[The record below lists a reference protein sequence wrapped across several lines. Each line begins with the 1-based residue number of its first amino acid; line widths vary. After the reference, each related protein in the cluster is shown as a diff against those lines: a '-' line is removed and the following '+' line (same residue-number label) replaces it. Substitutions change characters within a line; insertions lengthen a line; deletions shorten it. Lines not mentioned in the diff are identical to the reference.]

1 MKKSYLM
8 MAAAATMLAACT
20 QTDLVQEVNTQQA
33 IGFESF
39 AHKSTR
45 QVSTTNLNDYHTNFS
60 VFGWEGSTA
69 IFENTEVSFASSKWD
84 YAPADIKY
92 WNAEATY
99 KFYAVAPYDANVTC
113 TNAGEVEIPAATA
126 ATQNL
131 QTTFSVNQNE
141 GKFTTNTDWLTAS
154 RTNYKMSDGT
164 TVQFAFSHM
173 MSKLI
178 VAIQKEGNESIT
190 VESVS
195 ITDENDALFSEAV
208 YTAGV
213 WSGTSPVSQLDGVV
227 GDMNTEGVDFYTMEY
242 LIVPTADDANDL
254 VFNIKYKI
262 TGETESRT
270 KSAPVSSITTFKA
283 GTSYTLTAS
292 IGKAPIKFSATV
304 TPWATGTPGGA
315 TVEQ

>member
-1 MKKSYLM
+1 M

-33 IGFESF
+33 ISFESF

-45 QVSTTNLNDYHTNFS
+45 QVSTTNLNDYHADFS
-60 VFGWEGSTA
+60 VFGWDSEELLFDNA
-69 IFENTEVSFASSKWD
+69 KVSFASSAWN
-84 YAPADIKY
+84 YTGTPKY
-92 WNAEATY
+92 WDATEIY
-99 KFYAVAPYDANVTC
+99 QFYAVAPYNANVTC
-113 TNAGEVEIPAATA
+113 TNAGEVTIPAAAAATA

-141 GKFTTNTDWLTAS
+141 EKFTHNTDWLTAS
-154 RTNYKMSDGT
+154 RTSYTMAMGT

-195 ITDENDALFSEAV
+195 ITDNHNALYSKAV
-208 YTAGV
+208 YTAGE
-213 WSGTSPVSQLDGVV
+213 WTGNTPVSELEGVV
-227 GDMNTEGVDFYTMEY
+227 GEMNTEGVDFYTMEY

-270 KSAPVSSITTFKA
+270 KSAPVSNITTFKA

-315 TVEQ
+315 QVVQ